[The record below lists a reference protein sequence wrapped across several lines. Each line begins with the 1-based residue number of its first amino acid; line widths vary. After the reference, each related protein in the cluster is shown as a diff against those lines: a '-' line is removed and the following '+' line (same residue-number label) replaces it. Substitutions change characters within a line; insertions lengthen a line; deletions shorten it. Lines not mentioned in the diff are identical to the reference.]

1 MKNLERY
8 INYVYFILRI
18 LILVDI
24 VIRTKADLN
33 NCFIFTGLFLFILVN
48 DYLRHN
54 YFYRN
59 QRKYYASLLMSMLIS
74 PVIIILLSGYVSVY
88 LYMII
93 YEIIL
98 YNDGKIAKLLLK
110 GELLIVLLLFIG
122 SSISLDIIYWQT
134 DLVDI
139 LMSFLLWFFY
149 LIALFS
155 YKSLIKAKRKVDKLN
170 QELALS
176 DEENKRL
183 LLANERNRIAGE
195 IHDNL
200 GHNLVALN
208 MHLDG
213 LKHMLGTDNKQIAAI
228 ISKTQTITKNSLT
241 DLRKVVYALK
251 DDDNENITTTIKKI
265 IANIESLNTVKV
277 FLNINEAVNELMEI
291 KDLICSII
299 KESLTNSIKHGLASL
314 VYLDIIVNNEQLT
327 ILIKDNGV
335 GCKKIVKGN
344 GLKGID
350 LKVTNRGG
358 KVEYQTASSGFET
371 KIIIPKIGDDY
382 CENSLGIS

>member
-1 MKNLERY
+1 
-8 INYVYFILRI
+8 
-18 LILVDI
+18 
-24 VIRTKADLN
+24 
-33 NCFIFTGLFLFILVN
+33 
-48 DYLRHN
+48 
-54 YFYRN
+54 
-59 QRKYYASLLMSMLIS
+59 
-74 PVIIILLSGYVSVY
+74 
-88 LYMII
+88 MII

-371 KIIIPKIGDDY
+371 KVIIPKIGDDY